1 MDTKLLHGIPL
12 FETLSEEETQIIA
25 SRTELRRFAQ
35 DTVII
40 NEGEDSNSLYIILSG
55 KVKVFLVDEAGEEI
69 ILNYLGEGDYFG
81 EVSLFD
87 DGSRSASVRAMAD
100 CYFAVLERDD
110 LVEILSSHPELA
122 LAMIRGT
129 TQRVRDLSSNVRS
142 LAANW

>member
-12 FETLSEEETQIIA
+12 FETLSEKETQLIA
-25 SRTELRRFAQ
+25 SRTDLRRFPK
-35 DTVII
+35 DSVII
-40 NEGEDSNSLYIILSG
+40 NEGEDSNSLFIILSG
-55 KVKVFLVDEAGEEI
+55 KVKVYLVDETGQEI
-69 ILNYLGEGDYFG
+69 ILNYLREGDYFG

-87 DGSRSASVRAMAD
+87 EGHRSASVRALAD

-110 LVEILSSHPELA
+110 LVEILSSHPEMA